1 MLSNFLKDDG
11 TNIIFIGNCMEIY
24 IPEFYFD
31 RQIAAIEGTVLKS
44 FGVLPCAVF
53 DSKMKELN
61 SYMLNLPTT
70 IMFYFNDIS
79 DDKKVLRKGLKS
91 AEPEPCKVLRYYKNE
106 PIMPNT
112 FQKNSSN
119 VQMFFIDLLCAGKF
133 NLVPYDKLLDV
144 WNKNLELNDSRLG
157 LTSTAMEVIL
167 SEIYRNNENPNE
179 KFSQAIAKNPKIS
192 MYDYRS
198 SNIREICSRT
208 STFAALTF
216 EDMDSMITSSLNM
229 KNYNKKQV
237 ESPLEKILKM

>member
-11 TNIIFIGNCMEIY
+11 TNIVFTGNCMEIY
-24 IPEFYFD
+24 IPEFYFE
-31 RQIAAIEGTVLKS
+31 RQIAAIEGVILKS
-44 FGVLPCAVF
+44 FGVLPCTVF
-53 DSKMKELN
+53 DVNMKEIN
-61 SYMLNLPTT
+61 SYMINLPTT
-70 IMFYFNDIS
+70 LIFYFNDIF
-79 DDKKVLRKGLKS
+79 DEKKVLRKGLKDE
-91 AEPEPCKVLRYYKNE
+91 EPEPCKVLRYYKNE
-106 PIMPNT
+106 PVMPNT

-133 NLVPYDKLLDV
+133 DFVPYDKLLDV
-144 WNKNLELNDSRLG
+144 WHKNLELNESSLG
-157 LTSTAMEVIL
+157 LTFTAMEVIL
-167 SEIYRNNENPNE
+167 SEVYRNRDNPNE
-179 KFSQAIAKNPKIS
+179 KFSLAIAKNPKIS
-192 MYDYRS
+192 MYDYRA